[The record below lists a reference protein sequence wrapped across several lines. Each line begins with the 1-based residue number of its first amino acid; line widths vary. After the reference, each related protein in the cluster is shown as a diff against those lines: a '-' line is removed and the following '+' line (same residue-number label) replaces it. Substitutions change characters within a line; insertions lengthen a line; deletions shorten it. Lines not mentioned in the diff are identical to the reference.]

1 MPKRDEKNVFAIGIL
16 TLPPS
21 ARALKM
27 RSASASV
34 PALRAS
40 AIPLKWGLP
49 VQRPSDINSVVSPA
63 RSAAC
68 ITLSAFPGEIIDWSG
83 ASLNRMSISTLA
95 PIAFL

>member
-40 AIPLKWGLP
+40 AMPWKLALP

-68 ITLSAFPGEIIDWSG
+68 ITLSALPGETIEGSG
-83 ASLNRMSISTLA
+83 ASLKRISICTSA